1 VHTQTA
7 PPWGR
12 DDGVSTVAERPIA
25 LTREEPAQLN
35 QERLRRLFA
44 ELGPE
49 AGEVVVTRALEELA
63 LRLARLGEAQAAGDH
78 DALHKTARGMAA
90 IADQL
95 GMETLARAARDAC
108 ACAAAGDAVA
118 LAAVLARLDRLGERS
133 LFAVWDDRGPT
144 G

>member
-1 VHTQTA
+1 M
-7 PPWGR
+7 
-12 DDGVSTVAERPIA
+12 STVAERPIA
-25 LTREEPAQLN
+25 LTREEPARLN
-35 QERLRRLFA
+35 HECLRRLFA

-49 AGEVVVTRALEELA
+49 AGEAVVTRALEELA
-63 LRLARLGEAQAAGDH
+63 VRLARLGPARAAGDH
-78 DALHKTARGMAA
+78 DTLHKTARGMAA

-108 ACAAAGDAVA
+108 ACAAAGDDVA

-133 LFAVWDDRGPT
+133 LFAVWDAPGPP